1 MGGLAPEMSGTE
13 LFATFLGSVALLLWG
28 VRMVRTGMTRAFGAA
43 LRRTIST
50 YARTRIGAF
59 LAGIGVTGILQSS
72 TATTMLL
79 ASFAGRGLIALP
91 LALAVILG
99 ADVGS
104 AIVAQV
110 FSFDVKW
117 FWTVL
122 VAIGVL
128 VFMSTEADRA
138 RGVARIFIGLGLMLL
153 ALVHIGG
160 AATPLR
166 DSSLFRSL
174 LTGLAGEP
182 VLGFIAAIAV
192 SWLVHSS
199 LSIVLLVM
207 ALAAAQALPVPLALA
222 LVLGANVGGSLAPF
236 LTLSGSPPAAR
247 RVPLGN
253 LLMRTAIALP
263 ALFFVTPIASW
274 LTMIESDPGRIAI
287 NFHTAFNLVVA
298 AAFLPAVALI
308 ATFATRLLPDLPQ
321 AAAAAKPKHLDPTV
335 IDSPSE
341 ALGCAMRETL
351 NMGDRVADMMRQAL
365 TVFEKSDA
373 KLVKEVEKSDNV
385 VDDLHEAI
393 KLYLVKVSKS
403 EMSDEESQRYV
414 EILTFTTNL
423 EHVGDIIDKNLMELA
438 TKKIKNRYTFSPEG
452 LDEIRRFHG
461 RVMDNMRL
469 AFNVFATRDVAM
481 ARRLLAEKATTR
493 AAELAAADSHF
504 ARLREGRPES
514 IETSAIHLDVMRDL
528 KRINGH
534 LTSVAYPILEVAGEL
549 RDSRLRERDAEAAV
563 MPNGKP
569 VAT

>member
-1 MGGLAPEMSGTE
+1 MSGTE

-43 LRRTIST
+43 LRRAIST

-59 LAGIGVTGILQSS
+59 LAGICVTGILQSS
-72 TATTMLL
+72 TATSMLL
-79 ASFAGRGLIALP
+79 ASFAARGLIALP
-91 LALAVILG
+91 IALAVILG

-117 FWTVL
+117 LWTIL

-128 VFMSTEADRA
+128 VFMSTEADKA
-138 RGVARIFIGLGLMLL
+138 RGIARIFIGLGFMLL

-160 AATPLR
+160 AAAPLR
-166 DSSLFRSL
+166 DSALFRSL

-182 VLGFIAAIAV
+182 MLGFIAAVAV

-207 ALAAAQALPVPLALA
+207 SLAAAGALPVPLALA
-222 LVLGANVGGSLAPF
+222 LVLGANVGGALAPY
-236 LTLSGSPPAAR
+236 LTLSGSPPAGR

-253 LLMRTAIALP
+253 LMMRTTIALP
-263 ALFFVTPIASW
+263 MLFFVTPIATW
-274 LTMIESDPGRIAI
+274 LAMIESDPGRIAI
-287 NFHTAFNLVVA
+287 NFHTAFNLAVA
-298 AAFLPAVALI
+298 AVFLPAVALV
-308 ATFATRLLPDLPQ
+308 ATLAARLLPDLPQ
-321 AAAAAKPKHLDPTV
+321 TAASTEPKHLDPTV
-335 IDSPSE
+335 LDTPSE

-351 NMGDRVADMMRQAL
+351 HMGDRVADMMRQAL
-365 TVFEKSDA
+365 VVFEKSDP
-373 KLVKEVEKSDNV
+373 KLVKDVEKSDNA
-385 VDDLHEAI
+385 VDYLHEAI

-403 EMSDEESQRYV
+403 EMTDEESQRYV

-438 TKKIKNRYTFSPEG
+438 AKKIKNRYTFSTEG
-452 LDEIRRFHG
+452 LDEIRHFHG

-481 ARRLLAEKATTR
+481 ARRLLAEKAMMRT
-493 AAELAAADSHF
+493 AEIAAADSHF

-514 IETSAIHLDVMRDL
+514 IETSAIHLDVIRDL

-534 LTSVAYPILEVAGEL
+534 LTSAAYPILEVAGEL
-549 RDSRLRERDAEAAV
+549 RDSRLRERASDKDIVPAD
-563 MPNGKP
+563 GKP
-569 VAT
+569 AAT

>member
-1 MGGLAPEMSGTE
+1 MSGTE

-43 LRRTIST
+43 LRRAIAV
-50 YARTRIGAF
+50 YARTRLAAF
-59 LAGIGVTGILQSS
+59 CAGIGVTGVLQSS
-72 TATTMLL
+72 TATTLLL
-79 ASFAGRGLIALP
+79 ASFAARGLIALP

-104 AIVAQV
+104 AVVAQV
-110 FSFDVKW
+110 FSLDVKW
-117 FWTVL
+117 LWTVL
-122 VAIGVL
+122 VALGVL
-128 VFMSTEADRA
+128 LFMSTEADRA
-138 RGVARIFIGLGLMLL
+138 RGVGRICIGLGFMLL
-153 ALVHIGG
+153 ALVHIGL
-160 AATPLR
+160 AAAPLK
-166 DSSLFRSL
+166 DSALFRSL

-182 VLGFIAAIAV
+182 VLGFIAAVAV

-207 ALAAAQALPVPLALA
+207 SLAAAQALPVPLALA
-222 LVLGANVGGSLAPF
+222 LVLGANVGGALAPF
-236 LTLSGSPPAAR
+236 LTLSGSPPAGR

-253 LLMRTAIALP
+253 LMMRTAVAVP
-263 ALFFVTPIASW
+263 ALFFVTPIAAW
-274 LTMIESDPGRIAI
+274 LALLESDPGRIAI

-298 AAFLPAVALI
+298 AIFLPAVAYVASL
-308 ATFATRLLPDLPQ
+308 AARVLPDLPQ
-321 AAAAAKPKHLDPTV
+321 AAASTKPKHLDPTV
-335 IDSPSE
+335 LESPSE
-341 ALGCAMRETL
+341 ALACAMRETL
-351 NMGDRVADMMRQAL
+351 HMGDRVAEMLRQAL
-365 TVFEKSDA
+365 VVFERSDPRLA
-373 KLVKEVEKSDNV
+373 KEVEKSDNV
-385 VDDLHEAI
+385 VDELHEAI
-393 KLYLVKVSKS
+393 KLYMVKVSKS

-414 EILTFTTNL
+414 EIITFTTNL

-438 TKKIKNRYTFSPEG
+438 AKKIKNRYTFSPEG
-452 LDEIRRFHG
+452 LEEIRKFHA

-549 RDSRLRERDAEAAV
+549 RDSRLREREAAAEPV
-563 MPNGKP
+563 PNGKA
-569 VAT
+569 VAS

>member
-1 MGGLAPEMSGTE
+1 MSGTE

-43 LRRTIST
+43 LRRAIATH
-50 YARTRIGAF
+50 ARTRLGAF
-59 LAGIGVTGILQSS
+59 FAGFGITGVLQSS
-72 TATTMLL
+72 TATTLLL
-79 ASFAGRGLIALP
+79 ASFAARGLIALP

-104 AIVAQV
+104 AVVAQA
-110 FSFDVKW
+110 FSLDVKW
-117 FWTVL
+117 LWTVL
-122 VAIGVL
+122 VALGVL

-138 RGVARIFIGLGLMLL
+138 RGVARIFIGLGFMLL
-153 ALVHIGG
+153 ALVHIGL
-160 AATPLR
+160 AAAPLR
-166 DSSLFRSL
+166 DSPLFRSL

-182 VLGFIAAIAV
+182 VLGFLAAIAAA
-192 SWLVHSS
+192 WLAHSS

-207 ALAAAQALPVPLALA
+207 SLAAAQALPVPLALA
-222 LVLGANVGGSLAPF
+222 LVLGANVGGALAPF
-236 LTLSGSPPAAR
+236 LSLTGSPPAGR

-253 LLMRTAIALP
+253 LMMRTAVALP
-263 ALFFVTPIASW
+263 ALFLVTPIAAW
-274 LTMIESDPGRIAI
+274 LASIEPDPGRIAI

-298 AAFLPAVALI
+298 ALFLPAVALI
-308 ATFATRLLPDLPQ
+308 AALANRVLPDLPQ
-321 AAAAAKPKHLDPTV
+321 ALASTKPKHLDPTV
-335 IDSPSE
+335 LESPSE

-351 NMGDRVADMMRQAL
+351 NMGDRVADMLRQAL
-365 TVFEKSDA
+365 VVFEKSDP
-373 KLVKEVEKSDNV
+373 KLMKEVEKSDNV
-385 VDDLHEAI
+385 VDELHEAI
-393 KLYLVKVSKS
+393 KLYMVKVSKA
-403 EMSDEESQRYV
+403 EMTDEESQRYV
-414 EILTFTTNL
+414 EVLTFTTNL

-438 TKKIKNRYTFSPEG
+438 AKKIKNRYTFSPEG
-452 LDEIRRFHG
+452 LEEIRKFHA

-549 RDSRLRERDAEAAV
+549 RDSRLRERDVEPV
-563 MPNGKP
+563 PNGKP
-569 VAT
+569 ATP

>member
-1 MGGLAPEMSGTE
+1 MSGTE
-13 LFATFLGSVALLLWG
+13 LFVTFLGSVALLLWG
-28 VRMVRTGMTRAFGAA
+28 VRMVRTGMTRAFGSQ
-43 LRRTIST
+43 LRRAIAT

-59 LAGIGVTGILQSS
+59 FAGVGITGILQSS
-72 TATTMLL
+72 TATSLLL
-79 ASFAGRGLIALP
+79 ASFATRGLIALP
-91 LALAVILG
+91 LALAVVLG

-117 FWTVL
+117 LWTVL

-128 VFMSTEADRA
+128 IFMSTEADRA
-138 RGVARIFIGLGLMLL
+138 RGVARIFIGLGFMLL
-153 ALVHIGG
+153 ALVHIS
-160 AATPLR
+160 AAAAPLR
-166 DSSLFRSL
+166 DSALFRSL

-182 VLGFIAAIAV
+182 ILGFLAATAV
-192 SWLVHSS
+192 AWLVHSS

-207 ALAAAQALPVPLALA
+207 SLAAAGALPVPLALA
-222 LVLGANVGGSLAPF
+222 LVLGANVGGALAPY
-236 LTLSGSPPAAR
+236 LTLSGSPPAGR

-253 LLMRTAIALP
+253 LIMRTAVALP
-263 ALFFVTPIASW
+263 VLFFVTPIAMW
-274 LTMIESDPGRIAI
+274 LALIEPDPGRIAI

-298 AAFLPAVALI
+298 LVFLPAVALV
-308 ATFATRLLPDLPQ
+308 ATLATRLVPDLPQ
-321 AAAAAKPKHLDPTV
+321 TATSSDPKHLDPTV
-335 IDSPSE
+335 LDTPAE

-351 NMGDRVADMMRQAL
+351 HMGDRVADMLRQAL
-365 TVFEKSDA
+365 VVFEKSDP

-385 VDDLHEAI
+385 VDALHEAI
-393 KLYLVKVSKS
+393 KLYMVKLSKA
-403 EMSDEESQRYV
+403 EMTDEESQRYV
-414 EILTFTTNL
+414 EIITFTTNL

-452 LDEIRRFHG
+452 LEEIRKFHA

-469 AFNVFATRDVAM
+469 AFNVFATRDVVM

-534 LTSVAYPILEVAGEL
+534 LTSVAYAILEVAGEL
-549 RDSRLRERDAEAAV
+549 RDSRLREREAAADPV
-563 MPNGKP
+563 ANGKP
-569 VAT
+569 MTS

>member
-1 MGGLAPEMSGTE
+1 MSGTE

-43 LRRTIST
+43 LRRAISV
-50 YARTRIGAF
+50 YARTRIAAF
-59 LAGIGVTGILQSS
+59 CAGIGVTGVLQSS
-72 TATTMLL
+72 TATTLLL
-79 ASFAGRGLIALP
+79 ASFAARGLIALP

-104 AIVAQV
+104 AVVAQV
-110 FSFDVKW
+110 FSLDVKW
-117 FWTVL
+117 LWTVL
-122 VAIGVL
+122 VALGVL
-128 VFMSTEADRA
+128 LFMSTEADRA
-138 RGVARIFIGLGLMLL
+138 RGVGRIFIGLGFMLL
-153 ALVHIGG
+153 ALVHIGL
-160 AATPLR
+160 AAAPLK
-166 DSSLFRSL
+166 DSALFRSL

-182 VLGFIAAIAV
+182 VLGFIAAVAV

-207 ALAAAQALPVPLALA
+207 SLAAAQALPVPLALA
-222 LVLGANVGGSLAPF
+222 LVLGANVGGALAPF
-236 LTLSGSPPAAR
+236 LTLSGSPPAGR

-253 LLMRTAIALP
+253 LMMRTAVAVP
-263 ALFFVTPIASW
+263 ALFFVTPIAAW
-274 LTMIESDPGRIAI
+274 LALLESDPGRIAI

-298 AAFLPAVALI
+298 AIFLPAVAYVASL
-308 ATFATRLLPDLPQ
+308 AARVLPDLPQ
-321 AAAAAKPKHLDPTV
+321 AATSTKPKHLDPTV
-335 IDSPSE
+335 LESPSE
-341 ALGCAMRETL
+341 ALACAMRETL
-351 NMGDRVADMMRQAL
+351 HMGDRVAEMLRQAL
-365 TVFEKSDA
+365 VVFEKSDPRLA
-373 KLVKEVEKSDNV
+373 KEVEKSDNV
-385 VDDLHEAI
+385 VDELHEAI
-393 KLYLVKVSKS
+393 KLYMVKVSKS

-414 EILTFTTNL
+414 EIITFTTNL

-438 TKKIKNRYTFSPEG
+438 AKKIKNRYTFSPEG
-452 LDEIRRFHG
+452 LEEIRKFHA

-549 RDSRLRERDAEAAV
+549 RDSRLREREAAAEPV
-563 MPNGKP
+563 PNGK
-569 VAT
+569 AIAS

>member
-1 MGGLAPEMSGTE
+1 MSGTE

-28 VRMVRTGMTRAFGAA
+28 VRMVRTGMTRAFGAG
-43 LRRTIST
+43 LRRVIST

-59 LAGIGVTGILQSS
+59 FAGIGVTGILQSS

-79 ASFAGRGLIALP
+79 ASFAARGLIALP

-104 AIVAQV
+104 AVVAQV
-110 FSFDVKW
+110 FSLDVKW
-117 FWTVL
+117 LWTVL
-122 VAIGVL
+122 VALGVL
-128 VFMSTEADRA
+128 VFMSSEADRA
-138 RGVARIFIGLGLMLL
+138 RGVARIFIGLGFMLL
-153 ALVHIGG
+153 ALVHIGL
-160 AATPLR
+160 AAAPLK
-166 DSSLFRSL
+166 DSWLFRSL

-182 VLGFIAAIAV
+182 ILGFIAAVAV

-207 ALAAAQALPVPLALA
+207 SLAASQALPVPLALA
-222 LVLGANVGGSLAPF
+222 LVLGANVGGALAPF
-236 LTLSGSPPAAR
+236 LTLSGSPPAGR

-253 LLMRTAIALP
+253 LMMRTAVALP
-263 ALFFVTPIASW
+263 ALFLVTPIASG
-274 LTMIESDPGRIAI
+274 LALIESDPGRIAI

-298 AAFLPAVALI
+298 ALFLPLVSLVAGL
-308 ATFATRLLPDLPQ
+308 ATRVQPDLPES
-321 AAAAAKPKHLDPTV
+321 AVSNKPKHLDPTV
-335 IDSPSE
+335 LESPSE
-341 ALGCAMRETL
+341 ALACAMRETL

-365 TVFEKSDA
+365 VVFERSDP

-385 VDDLHEAI
+385 VDELHEAI
-393 KLYLVKVSKS
+393 KLYLVKASKA
-403 EMSDEESQRYV
+403 EMSEEESQRYV
-414 EILTFTTNL
+414 EIITFTTNL

-438 TKKIKNRYTFSPEG
+438 AKKIKNRYTFSNEG
-452 LDEIRRFHG
+452 LDEIRKFHA

-469 AFNVFATRDVAM
+469 AFNVFATRDVTL

-549 RDSRLRERDAEAAV
+549 RESRLRDRAAAAEPL
-563 MPNGKP
+563 PNGKP
-569 VAT
+569 VAG